1 MQNKILIIAGS
12 DPSGGAGIGADIK
25 TATALRTY
33 CAAVPTC
40 LTAQNTTKV
49 FDIFYPP
56 AAFLNKQIEV
66 VLEDIRISAIKIGM
80 VGNEE
85 NIKAIAAILNKGARN
100 IPIITD
106 PVMVAT
112 SGDSLFTQNAIK
124 SLKEELISI
133 SYLVTPNIPEAE
145 ILANMKIKNLQDVK
159 TAAKIIQQIGP
170 RNVLIKGG
178 HLDFPKDR
186 VINYLL
192 LENGEEKIFT
202 NKKLLFKDIHGT
214 GCTLSSAI
222 TCFLAQ
228 NLDLES
234 SIRKANLFVYKSI
247 KEGDKIGG
255 GSRVLKH
262 F

>member
-12 DPSGGAGIGADIK
+12 DPSGGAGIQADIK
-25 TATALRTY
+25 TATFLKTY
-33 CAAVPTC
+33 CCAVPTC
-40 LTAQNTTKV
+40 LTAQNTQKV
-49 FDIFYPP
+49 SDIFYPP
-56 AAFLNKQIEV
+56 ASFLANQIKA
-66 VLEDIRISAIKIGM
+66 VLEDIKISAIKIGM

-85 NIKAIAAILNKGARN
+85 NIKEIARILNQNAKN

-112 SGDSLFTQNAIK
+112 SGDSLFAKNAIEF
-124 SLKEELISI
+124 LKEKLISV
-133 SYLVTPNIPEAE
+133 SYLTTPNIPEAE
-145 ILANMKIKNLQDVK
+145 ILADMKIKNIEDIK
-159 TAAKIIQQIGP
+159 IAARKIQQIGTK
-170 RNVLIKGG
+170 NVLIKGG
-178 HLDFPKDR
+178 HLDFPKNK

-192 LENGEEKIFT
+192 LENGSIKIFS
-202 NKKLLFKDIHGT
+202 NKKLPFKDIHGT

-222 TCFLAQ
+222 TCFLVQ

-234 SIRKANLFVYKSI
+234 AVKKANLFVYNAI
-247 KEGDKIGG
+247 KNGGQIGG